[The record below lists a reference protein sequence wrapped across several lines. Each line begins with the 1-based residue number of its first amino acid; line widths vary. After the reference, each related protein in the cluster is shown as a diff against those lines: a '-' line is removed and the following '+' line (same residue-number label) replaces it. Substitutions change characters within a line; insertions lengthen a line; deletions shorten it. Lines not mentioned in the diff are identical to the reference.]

1 MSRWL
6 DLLDK
11 GDFKLNTVS
20 TRCRKVQKAPLS
32 QPKGEIAVL
41 ISNLKVKA
49 ANLEARQGMTSGAAK
64 WATALDAFVLPDE
77 REHFFEGGQLRPR
90 YHQVTFATESGLVVT
105 FHHDKKITFY
115 KPKSSISEA
124 ANE

>member
-20 TRCRKVQKAPLS
+20 TRCKKVQKAPFS
-32 QPKGEIAVL
+32 QSKGKISVL
-41 ISNLKVKA
+41 ISNLKLKA
-49 ANLEARQGMTSGAAK
+49 ANLEARQGMTSEAAK

-77 REHFFEGGQLRPR
+77 QDR
-90 YHQVTFATESGLVVT
+90 
-105 FHHDKKITFY
+105 
-115 KPKSSISEA
+115 
-124 ANE
+124 